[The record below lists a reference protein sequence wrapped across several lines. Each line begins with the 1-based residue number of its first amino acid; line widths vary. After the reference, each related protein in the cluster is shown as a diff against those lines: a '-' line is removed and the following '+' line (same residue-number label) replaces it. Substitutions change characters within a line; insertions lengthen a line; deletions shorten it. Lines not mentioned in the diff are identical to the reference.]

1 MSHSPAKL
9 LADILGAADAI
20 ITFLNGRDR
29 DDYDADLMF
38 RSAVER
44 QLEILGEAVRRLD
57 LLAPGLAEQLSEHR
71 RIIAFRNIIA
81 HAYDGLD
88 DDVVWQVVT
97 EKLPVL
103 RQEACRLLS
112 SCASDQAP
120 DPSPSR

>member
-1 MSHSPAKL
+1 
-9 LADILGAADAI
+9 
-20 ITFLNGRDR
+20 
-29 DDYDADLMF
+29 MF

-57 LLAPGLAEQLSEHR
+57 LLSPELAERLTEHR

-97 EKLPVL
+97 EKLPIL
-103 RQEACRLLS
+103 RNEAATLLDRL
-112 SCASDQAP
+112 D
-120 DPSPSR
+120 R

>member
-1 MSHSPAKL
+1 MA
-9 LADILGAADAI
+9 
-20 ITFLNGRDR
+20 FLQGRDR
-29 DDYDADLMF
+29 EAYDTDLMF

-44 QLEILGEAVRRLD
+44 QLEILGEAIRRLD
-57 LLAPGLAEQLSEHR
+57 LLAPDLAGQLSEHR

-103 RQEACRLLS
+103 KGEAEGLLARLTQS
-112 SCASDQAP
+112 
-120 DPSPSR
+120 